1 MMPHLTQ
8 VKVKSR
14 TDYTYA
20 TMHQV
25 EVPGPG
31 EFARATRPLEAS
43 IKILPTTVVTNSLP
57 YYMEVRMLQNGCLG
71 RGSAALCSS

>member
-1 MMPHLTQ
+1 
-8 VKVKSR
+8 
-14 TDYTYA
+14 
-20 TMHQV
+20 MHQV

-57 YYMEVRMLQNGCLG
+57 YYMEVRRC
-71 RGSAALCSS
+71 